1 MIAFTHSRVIRRCV
15 SVVLAVWVFA
25 LMAGVANACLQHE
38 RESDHHAQV
47 QSVDADALEVTCN
60 DSRYVGVITVTG
72 QAGSD
77 RSPLDPGA
85 APANAAVLHLVPIA
99 AIKQVVDDSVQSHG
113 PPGAIRFLR
122 LRL

>member
-38 RESDHHAQV
+38 RQSGHDTQV
-47 QSVDADALEVTCN
+47 QKTD
-60 DSRYVGVITVTG
+60 G
-72 QAGSD
+72 AG
-77 RSPLDPGA
+77 P
-85 APANAAVLHLVPIA
+85 NLVPVA
-99 AIKQVVDDSVQSHG
+99 AIEQTVDDAVQSHG
-113 PPGAIRFLR
+113 PPSAIRFLR

>member
-15 SVVLAVWVFA
+15 IVMLAVWVFA

-38 RESDHHAQV
+38 RQSGHDTQV

-60 DSRYVGVITVTG
+60 DSRYVGVTTVAR
-72 QAGSD
+72 QEGSESTLSD
-77 RSPLDPGA
+77 LEA
-85 APANAAVLHLVPIA
+85 VPANAAGPNLVPVA
-99 AIKQVVDDSVQSHG
+99 AIEQTVDDAVQSHG
-113 PPGAIRFLR
+113 PPSAIRFLR

>member
-15 SVVLAVWVFA
+15 IVMLAVWGFA

-38 RESDHHAQV
+38 RQSGHDTQV

-60 DSRYVGVITVTG
+60 DSRYIGVIKVTA

-85 APANAAVLHLVPIA
+85 APANAGVPHLVPVA
-99 AIKQVVDDSVQSHG
+99 AINQAVDDAVQSHG
-113 PPGAIRFLR
+113 PPSAIRFLR